1 MAEELDGL
9 EGIGDLDD
17 EFGDQ
22 LDSFMDSEGG
32 DDGELDSFFE
42 DLSTID
48 DLEVQ
53 DDDLSAGGGDDGDF
67 GGEDLED
74 ELEPAAAAAAV
85 GAGAAAA
92 SAASE
97 DSPKP
102 KAEKKEKKSSGNKKP
117 LLIPGIITGAA
128 GALLGAAAVAAM
140 YFMAP
145 PPPPMEIEEPALAIL
160 EEPPPPPPPAPLL
173 TEETTVAVE
182 SAPATEPL
190 EEIQE
195 AEEIVVVEEP
205 PPPVIDELP
214 VAPVV
219 EAPPQPVKKPRTTR
233 FFVQVANCI
242 YQECVDD
249 YRYLLKRAGYVT
261 RVETVNEVNPMT
273 EIVSTNLYGEEEA
286 SNLVNRINNEN
297 LITGQAYRKPS
308 SSSFQ
313 ISLGLFPDLTTANR
327 VKAHLNQIYSAEV
340 FFEARRSDQ
349 RIRNYR
355 VYAGGFKTKNE
366 ALDLQKILE
375 EKDRRFEGM
384 FVVAMSE

>member
-53 DDDLSAGGGDDGDF
+53 DDDLSASGGDADDF
-67 GGEDLED
+67 GSEDLED
-74 ELEPAAAAAAV
+74 EIGPAAAAAV
-85 GAGAAAA
+85 AGAAAA
-92 SAASE
+92 SD
-97 DSPKP
+97 DSPAP
-102 KAEKKEKKSSGNKKP
+102 KAEKKKKKNSGDKKP
-117 LLIPGIITGAA
+117 LLIPGIITGAS
-128 GALLGAAAVAAM
+128 GAVLGAAAVAAM
-140 YFMAP
+140 YLMAP
-145 PPPPMEIEEPALAIL
+145 PPPPMEIEEPALAML

-173 TEETTVAVE
+173 TEEATAITE
-182 SAPATEPL
+182 SVPAAEPL

-195 AEEIVVVEEP
+195 VEEIIVAEAP
-205 PPPVIDELP
+205 PQIMDELP

-219 EAPPQPVKKPRTTR
+219 EAPPQPVKRPRTTR

-249 YRYLLKRAGYVT
+249 YRYLLKRAGYAT

>member
-53 DDDLSAGGGDDGDF
+53 DDDLSAGGGDADDF
-67 GGEDLED
+67 GSEDLED
-74 ELEPAAAAAAV
+74 EIEPAAAAA

-92 SAASE
+92 AAASD
-97 DSPKP
+97 DSPAP
-102 KAEKKEKKSSGNKKP
+102 KAEKKKKKNSGDKKP
-117 LLIPGIITGAA
+117 LLIPGIITGAS
-128 GALLGAAAVAAM
+128 GAVLGAAAVAAM
-140 YFMAP
+140 YLMAP
-145 PPPPMEIEEPALAIL
+145 PPPPMEIEEPALAML

-173 TEETTVAVE
+173 TEEATAITE
-182 SAPATEPL
+182 SVPATEPL

-195 AEEIVVVEEP
+195 VEEIVVVEEP
-205 PPPVIDELP
+205 PPTMDELP

-219 EAPPQPVKKPRTTR
+219 EAPPQPVKRPRTTR

-249 YRYLLKRAGYVT
+249 YRYLLKRAGYAT

>member
-22 LDSFMDSEGG
+22 LDSFMDGEGG

-53 DDDLSAGGGDDGDF
+53 DDDLSAGGGEADDF

-74 ELEPAAAAAAV
+74 EQESAATAT
-85 GAGAAAA
+85 GAAATA
-92 SAASE
+92 MSG
-97 DSPKP
+97 DSPEP
-102 KAEKKEKKSSGNKKP
+102 KAEKKKKKNSGDKKP
-117 LLIPGIITGAA
+117 LLMPSILTGAA
-128 GALLGAAAVAAM
+128 GAVLGAAAVAAM
-140 YFMAP
+140 YVMAP
-145 PPPPMEIEEPALAIL
+145 PPPPTEMEEPALAMI

-173 TEETTVAVE
+173 TEEATAN
-182 SAPATEPL
+182 TEPNPTVELL

-195 AEEIVVVEEP
+195 MEEIVVVEEP
-205 PPPVIDELP
+205 TPPTMDELP
-214 VAPVV
+214 IAPVV
-219 EAPPQPVKKPRTTR
+219 KATPQPVKSPRTTR

-249 YRYLLKRAGYVT
+249 YRYLLKRAGYAT

-273 EIVSTNLYGEEEA
+273 EILSTNLYGEEEA

-308 SSSFQ
+308 SSSYQ

>member
-22 LDSFMDSEGG
+22 LDSFMDGEGG

-53 DDDLSAGGGDDGDF
+53 DDDLSAGGGEADDF

-74 ELEPAAAAAAV
+74 EQESAAAAT
-85 GAGAAAA
+85 GAAATA
-92 SAASE
+92 MSG
-97 DSPKP
+97 DSPEP
-102 KAEKKEKKSSGNKKP
+102 KAEKKKKKNSGDKKP
-117 LLIPGIITGAA
+117 LLMPSILTGAA
-128 GALLGAAAVAAM
+128 GAVLGAAAVAAM
-140 YFMAP
+140 YVMAP
-145 PPPPMEIEEPALAIL
+145 PPPPTEIGEPALAII

-173 TEETTVAVE
+173 TEEATAN
-182 SAPATEPL
+182 TEPNPTVELL

-195 AEEIVVVEEP
+195 IEEIVLVEQP
-205 PPPVIDELP
+205 PPPTMDELP
-214 VAPVV
+214 IAPVV
-219 EAPPQPVKKPRTTR
+219 EAPPQPVKRPRTTR

-249 YRYLLKRAGYVT
+249 YRYLLKRAGYAT

-273 EIVSTNLYGEEEA
+273 EILSTNLYGEEEA

-308 SSSFQ
+308 SSSYQ

>member
-1 MAEELDGL
+1 DAD
-9 EGIGDLDD
+9 
-17 EFGDQ
+17 
-22 LDSFMDSEGG
+22 
-32 DDGELDSFFE
+32 
-42 DLSTID
+42 
-48 DLEVQ
+48 
-53 DDDLSAGGGDDGDF
+53 DF
-67 GGEDLED
+67 GSEDLED
-74 ELEPAAAAAAV
+74 ELEPAAAA
-85 GAGAAAA
+85 GAAAA
-92 SAASE
+92 AAAAASD
-97 DSPKP
+97 DSPP
-102 KAEKKEKKSSGNKKP
+102 KAEKKKKKSSGDKKP

-128 GALLGAAAVAAM
+128 GAVLGAAAVAAM

-145 PPPPMEIEEPALAIL
+145 PPPPMEIEEPALAML

-173 TEETTVAVE
+173 TEDAAAITEPV
-182 SAPATEPL
+182 PAAEPL

-195 AEEIVVVEEP
+195 VEEIVVVEEP
-205 PPPVIDELP
+205 PPPTMDQLP

-219 EAPPQPVKKPRTTR
+219 EAPPQPVKRPRTTR

-249 YRYLLKRAGYVT
+249 YRYLLKRAGYAT

>member
-1 MAEELDGL
+1 VSGK
-9 EGIGDLDD
+9 
-17 EFGDQ
+17 
-22 LDSFMDSEGG
+22 
-32 DDGELDSFFE
+32 
-42 DLSTID
+42 
-48 DLEVQ
+48 
-53 DDDLSAGGGDDGDF
+53 
-67 GGEDLED
+67 
-74 ELEPAAAAAAV
+74 
-85 GAGAAAA
+85 
-92 SAASE
+92 
-97 DSPKP
+97 SPEP
-102 KAEKKEKKSSGNKKP
+102 KAEKKKKKSSGDKKP
-117 LLIPGIITGAA
+117 LLMPGIITGAA
-128 GALLGAAAVAAM
+128 GAVLGAAAVAAM
-140 YFMAP
+140 YVMAP
-145 PPPPMEIEEPALAIL
+145 PPPPTEMEEPALAMI

-173 TEETTVAVE
+173 TEEATAN
-182 SAPATEPL
+182 TEPNPTVELL

-195 AEEIVVVEEP
+195 MEEIILVEEP
-205 PPPVIDELP
+205 TPPTMDELP
-214 VAPVV
+214 IATVV
-219 EAPPQPVKKPRTTR
+219 EATPQPVKRPRTTR

-249 YRYLLKRAGYVT
+249 YRYLLKRAGYAT

-273 EIVSTNLYGEEEA
+273 EILSTNLYGEEEA

-308 SSSFQ
+308 SSSYQ

>member
-53 DDDLSAGGGDDGDF
+53 DDDLSAGGGDADDF
-67 GGEDLED
+67 GSEDLED
-74 ELEPAAAAAAV
+74 ELAPAAAAAA

-92 SAASE
+92 TAASD
-97 DSPKP
+97 DSPAP
-102 KAEKKEKKSSGNKKP
+102 KAEKKKKKSSGDKKP
-117 LLIPGIITGAA
+117 LLIPGIITGAS
-128 GALLGAAAVAAM
+128 GAVLGAAAVAAM

-145 PPPPMEIEEPALAIL
+145 PPPPTAIEEPALAML

-173 TEETTVAVE
+173 TEDATAI
-182 SAPATEPL
+182 TEPVPAAESL
-190 EEIQE
+190 DEIQE
-195 AEEIVVVEEP
+195 VEEIVVIEEP
-205 PPPVIDELP
+205 PPPTMDELP

-219 EAPPQPVKKPRTTR
+219 EAPPQPVKRPRTTR

-249 YRYLLKRAGYVT
+249 YRYLLKRTGYAT

>member
-22 LDSFMDSEGG
+22 LDSFMDGEGG

-53 DDDLSAGGGDDGDF
+53 DDDLSAGGSEADELA
-67 GGEDLED
+67 GEDLED
-74 ELEPAAAAAAV
+74 ELESAAAAT
-85 GAGAAAA
+85 GAAATA
-92 SAASE
+92 ISG
-97 DSPKP
+97 DSPEP
-102 KAEKKEKKSSGNKKP
+102 KVEKKKKKSSGDKKP
-117 LLIPGIITGAA
+117 LLMPGIITGAA
-128 GALLGAAAVAAM
+128 GAVLGAAAVAAM
-140 YFMAP
+140 YVMAP
-145 PPPPMEIEEPALAIL
+145 PPPPTEMEEPALAMI

-173 TEETTVAVE
+173 TEEATAN
-182 SAPATEPL
+182 TEPNPTVELL

-195 AEEIVVVEEP
+195 MEEIVLVEEP
-205 PPPVIDELP
+205 PPPTMDELP
-214 VAPVV
+214 IAPVV
-219 EAPPQPVKKPRTTR
+219 EAPPQPVKRPRTTR

-249 YRYLLKRAGYVT
+249 YRYLLKRAGYAT

-273 EIVSTNLYGEEEA
+273 EILSTNLYGEEEA

>member
-53 DDDLSAGGGDDGDF
+53 DDDLSDGGGDAGDF

-145 PPPPMEIEEPALAIL
+145 PPPPMEIEEPAFAIL

-182 SAPATEPL
+182 SAPAAEPL

-219 EAPPQPVKKPRTTR
+219 EAAPQPAKKRRTTR

-249 YRYLLKRAGYVT
+249 YRYLLKRAGYLT

>member
-53 DDDLSAGGGDDGDF
+53 DDDLSAGSGDPGEF

-173 TEETTVAVE
+173 TEETIVAIE
-182 SAPATEPL
+182 SAPAAEPL

-219 EAPPQPVKKPRTTR
+219 EAPPQPAKKPRTTR

>member
-53 DDDLSAGGGDDGDF
+53 DDDLSAGGGDADDF
-67 GGEDLED
+67 GSEDLED
-74 ELEPAAAAAAV
+74 ELAPAAAAA

-92 SAASE
+92 TAASD
-97 DSPKP
+97 DSPAP
-102 KAEKKEKKSSGNKKP
+102 KAEKKKKKSSGDKKP

-128 GALLGAAAVAAM
+128 GAVLGAAAVAAM

-145 PPPPMEIEEPALAIL
+145 PPPPMDIEEPALAML

-173 TEETTVAVE
+173 TEDATAITELVPAAE
-182 SAPATEPL
+182 SL
-190 EEIQE
+190 DEIQE
-195 AEEIVVVEEP
+195 VDEIVVVEEP
-205 PPPVIDELP
+205 PPPTMDELP

-219 EAPPQPVKKPRTTR
+219 EAPPQPVKRPRTTR

-249 YRYLLKRAGYVT
+249 YRYLLKRTGYAT

>member
-22 LDSFMDSEGG
+22 LDSFMDNEGG

-53 DDDLSAGGGDDGDF
+53 DDDLSASGEEADDF
-67 GGEDLED
+67 GSDDAANG
-74 ELEPAAAAAAV
+74 LEPVAAV
-85 GAGAAAA
+85 AAAA
-92 SAASE
+92 SD
-97 DSPKP
+97 DSPTP
-102 KAEKKEKKSSGNKKP
+102 KAEKKKKKSSGDKKP
-117 LLIPGIITGAA
+117 LLIPGIITGTA
-128 GALLGAAAVAAM
+128 GAVLGATAVAAI
-140 YFMAP
+140 YFIAP
-145 PPPPMEIEEPALAIL
+145 PPPPMEVEEPALAFL

-173 TEETTVAVE
+173 TEEITAIVDPE
-182 SAPATEPL
+182 PATEFL
-190 EEIQE
+190 KEIDE
-195 AEEIVVVEEP
+195 VEGMMVIEEP
-205 PPPVIDELP
+205 RPPTMDELP
-214 VAPVV
+214 VTPVV
-219 EAPPQPVKKPRTTR
+219 EAPPQPVKRPRTTR

-249 YRYLLKRAGYVT
+249 YRYLLKRTGYAT

-286 SNLVNRINNEN
+286 SNFVNRINNEN

-308 SSSFQ
+308 NKSYQ

-327 VKAHLNQIYSAEV
+327 VKAHLNQIYSAEI

>member
-53 DDDLSAGGGDDGDF
+53 DDDLSAGGGDPGEF

-173 TEETTVAVE
+173 TEETIVAIE
-182 SAPATEPL
+182 SAPAAEPL

-219 EAPPQPVKKPRTTR
+219 EAPPQPAKKPRTTR

-249 YRYLLKRAGYVT
+249 YRYLLKRAGYLT

>member
-53 DDDLSAGGGDDGDF
+53 DDDLSAGGGDADDF
-67 GGEDLED
+67 GSEDLED
-74 ELEPAAAAAAV
+74 EIAPAAAAA

-92 SAASE
+92 AAASD
-97 DSPKP
+97 DSPAP
-102 KAEKKEKKSSGNKKP
+102 KAEKKKKKNSGDKKP
-117 LLIPGIITGAA
+117 LLIPGIITGAS
-128 GALLGAAAVAAM
+128 GAVLGAAAVAAM
-140 YFMAP
+140 YLMAP
-145 PPPPMEIEEPALAIL
+145 PPPPMEIEEPALAML

-173 TEETTVAVE
+173 TEEATAITE
-182 SAPATEPL
+182 SVPATEPL

-195 AEEIVVVEEP
+195 VEEIVVVEEP
-205 PPPVIDELP
+205 PPTMDELP

-219 EAPPQPVKKPRTTR
+219 EAPPQPVKRPRTTR

-249 YRYLLKRAGYVT
+249 YRYLLKRAGYAT

>member
-53 DDDLSAGGGDDGDF
+53 DDDLSAGGGDADDF
-67 GGEDLED
+67 GSEDLED
-74 ELEPAAAAAAV
+74 EIEPAAAAA

-92 SAASE
+92 AAASD
-97 DSPKP
+97 DSPAP
-102 KAEKKEKKSSGNKKP
+102 KAEKKKKKNSGDKKP
-117 LLIPGIITGAA
+117 LLIPGIITGAS
-128 GALLGAAAVAAM
+128 GAVLGAAAVAAM
-140 YFMAP
+140 YLMAP
-145 PPPPMEIEEPALAIL
+145 PPPPMEIEEPALAML

-173 TEETTVAVE
+173 TEEATAITE
-182 SAPATEPL
+182 SVPASEPL

-195 AEEIVVVEEP
+195 VEEIVVVEEP
-205 PPPVIDELP
+205 PPTMDELP

-219 EAPPQPVKKPRTTR
+219 EAPPQPVKRPRTTR

-249 YRYLLKRAGYVT
+249 YRYLLKRAGYAT

-273 EIVSTNLYGEEEA
+273 EIISTNLYGEEEA

>member
-53 DDDLSAGGGDDGDF
+53 DDDLSAGGGDADDF
-67 GGEDLED
+67 GSEDLED
-74 ELEPAAAAAAV
+74 ELAPAAAAAA
-85 GAGAAAA
+85 GAGAAATT
-92 SAASE
+92 AASD
-97 DSPKP
+97 DSPAP
-102 KAEKKEKKSSGNKKP
+102 KAEKKNKKSSGDKKP
-117 LLIPGIITGAA
+117 LFIPGIITGAA
-128 GALLGAAAVAAM
+128 GAVLGAAAVAAM

-145 PPPPMEIEEPALAIL
+145 PPPPMDIEEPALAML

-173 TEETTVAVE
+173 TEDATAI
-182 SAPATEPL
+182 TEPVPAAESL
-190 EEIQE
+190 DEIQE
-195 AEEIVVVEEP
+195 VEEIVVIEEP
-205 PPPVIDELP
+205 PPPTMDELP

-219 EAPPQPVKKPRTTR
+219 EAPPQPVKRPRTTR

-249 YRYLLKRAGYVT
+249 YRYLLKRTGYAT

>member
-1 MAEELDGL
+1 
-9 EGIGDLDD
+9 
-17 EFGDQ
+17 
-22 LDSFMDSEGG
+22 
-32 DDGELDSFFE
+32 
-42 DLSTID
+42 
-48 DLEVQ
+48 
-53 DDDLSAGGGDDGDF
+53 
-67 GGEDLED
+67 
-74 ELEPAAAAAAV
+74 
-85 GAGAAAA
+85 
-92 SAASE
+92 
-97 DSPKP
+97 
-102 KAEKKEKKSSGNKKP
+102 AEKKKKKSSGDKKP

-128 GALLGAAAVAAM
+128 GAVLGAAAVAAM

-145 PPPPMEIEEPALAIL
+145 PPPPMEIEEPALAML

-173 TEETTVAVE
+173 TEDAAAITEPV
-182 SAPATEPL
+182 PAAEPL

-195 AEEIVVVEEP
+195 VEEIVVVEEP
-205 PPPVIDELP
+205 PPPTMDELP

-219 EAPPQPVKKPRTTR
+219 EAPPQPVKRPRTTR

-249 YRYLLKRAGYVT
+249 YRYLLKRTGYAT

>member
-53 DDDLSAGGGDDGDF
+53 DDDLSADGGDADDF
-67 GGEDLED
+67 GSEDLED
-74 ELEPAAAAAAV
+74 ELEPAAAAVA
-85 GAGAAAA
+85 GASAAAA
-92 SAASE
+92 AASE
-97 DSPKP
+97 DSPAP
-102 KAEKKEKKSSGNKKP
+102 KAEKKKKKSSGDKKP
-117 LLIPGIITGAA
+117 LLIPGIMTGAA

-160 EEPPPPPPPAPLL
+160 EEPPPPPPPAPLF
-173 TEETTVAVE
+173 TEETTVAIE
-182 SAPATEPL
+182 SAPAAEPL

-195 AEEIVVVEEP
+195 VEEIVVVEEP

-214 VAPVV
+214 VATVV

>member
-53 DDDLSAGGGDDGDF
+53 DDDLSAGGGDADDF
-67 GGEDLED
+67 SSEDLED
-74 ELEPAAAAAAV
+74 ELAPAAAAAA
-85 GAGAAAA
+85 GAGAATATAA
-92 SAASE
+92 SD
-97 DSPKP
+97 DSPAH
-102 KAEKKEKKSSGNKKP
+102 KAEKKKKKSSGDKKP

-128 GALLGAAAVAAM
+128 GAVLGAAAVAAM

-145 PPPPMEIEEPALAIL
+145 PPPPMDIEEPALAML

-173 TEETTVAVE
+173 TEDATAI
-182 SAPATEPL
+182 TEPVPAAESL
-190 EEIQE
+190 DEIQE
-195 AEEIVVVEEP
+195 VQEIVVVEEP
-205 PPPVIDELP
+205 PPPTMDELP

-219 EAPPQPVKKPRTTR
+219 EAPPQPVKRPRTTR

-249 YRYLLKRAGYVT
+249 YRYLLKRTGYAT